1 MKNILKL
8 FPALCVFLVALSGI
22 SETLAETRE
31 QLFEKFNR
39 TAERAEDSL
48 SRGEASNES
57 LGILR
62 SDIFELRN
70 QALIFQKE
78 VNEKYNTQKQE
89 LKLINDLISDSNIE
103 GTLLSE
109 NKQQSSLDIT
119 I

>member
-1 MKNILKL
+1 MKNIWKL
-8 FPALCVFLVALSGI
+8 FPALCVFLVALSGF

-89 LKLINDLISDSNIE
+89 LKLI
-103 GTLLSE
+103 
-109 NKQQSSLDIT
+109 
-119 I
+119 